1 MNNKNQK
8 WFWVHGILLLVLLI
22 ALVRIVIASR
32 GLLFSLEL
40 LGLLLL
46 LGLSVASIGWYYSSR
61 ARWLLFAIFVSY
73 AINLVLLWLVQGK
86 AYVVLLVLAVVG
98 MFVSLPSRKKA
109 QKAAEALTNA
119 KAAKSTEEEPHSM
132 VFETAK
138 STASASEAKKAAVTF
153 SPGKYVASKNSNVYH
168 KPTCDWA
175 KKIAKSRQVWF
186 ADKKEAWAKGYKKHS
201 CL

>member
-1 MNNKNQK
+1 MNEKNQR
-8 WFWVHGILLLVLLI
+8 WFWVHGILLLVLLV

-32 GLLFSLEL
+32 GLLFSLEMI
-40 LGLLLL
+40 GLLFLVV
-46 LGLSVASIGWYYSSR
+46 LSVASMGWYHSSR
-61 ARWLLFAIFVSY
+61 ARWTLFTIFVAY

-98 MFVSLPSRKKA
+98 IFISLPHQRKADKVS
-109 QKAAEALTNA
+109 KS
-119 KAAKSTEEEPHSM
+119 KSSTETKPAAEEPHSV
-132 VFETAK
+132 VFDSAK